1 VSTAALDGMY
11 MAWGSSEDIVDLLLQ
26 VIPPFGAADAGGG
39 GEGEDDLMVQLMY
52 NSFEY
57 SVIV

>member
-1 VSTAALDGMY
+1 MY

-26 VIPPFGAADAGGG
+26 VIPPFGAADTGGG